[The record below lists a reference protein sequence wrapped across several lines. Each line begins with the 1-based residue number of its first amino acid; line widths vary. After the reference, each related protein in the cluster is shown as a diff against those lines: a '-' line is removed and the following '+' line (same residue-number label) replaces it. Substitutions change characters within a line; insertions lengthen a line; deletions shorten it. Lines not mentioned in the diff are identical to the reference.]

1 MNIALLANWHAVTL
15 PLASDMTNTSCNA
28 KAYTVVLLI
37 LSTKNTGGWHCENVV
52 SALLTLQQRWND
64 KMTSKEQTNEFK
76 KMQIWKKSYK

>member
-37 LSTKNTGGWHCENVV
+37 LSTKTQAADVV
-52 SALLTLQQRWND
+52 RMSYQRC
-64 KMTSKEQTNEFK
+64 
-76 KMQIWKKSYK
+76 